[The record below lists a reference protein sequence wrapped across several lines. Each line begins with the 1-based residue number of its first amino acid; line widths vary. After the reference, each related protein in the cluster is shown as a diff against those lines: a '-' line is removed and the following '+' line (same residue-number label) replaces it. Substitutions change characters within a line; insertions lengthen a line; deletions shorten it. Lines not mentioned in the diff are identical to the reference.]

1 MDRRTACGL
10 VGSIGG
16 LIVMYFATGVPIPMY
31 SVWQQELG
39 MTNSQLSFVSMFYL
53 LGTLVPLLFFARI
66 SDHLGRRPAT
76 VLVVMVGIC
85 GAVSFMHVTSPGS
98 VMLGRLI
105 QGMASGFATSTVA
118 AYIVDLSADLPRWL
132 GPAVTSSSPNIGIV
146 GGALASGASVEYGG
160 VTVEAFMTMVAVILA
175 VVIVFVVLG
184 RETMPRSPGLLR
196 SLVPRITL
204 PAGCARLFAACSMLF
219 VGTWAIE
226 GFSQSFSATVV
237 TDLLGRDDV
246 FVSSVAVVSILI
258 PNVIGCFLANR
269 FETRSALRWCM
280 LLASAGVLMMYISL
294 VGGDLALYILFN
306 VLVGLCEGIG
316 FAAGVTAIIARAT
329 QIQRAGTYS
338 LIYAVSYGGSG
349 TANLVVGLVPGTW
362 AVADYLSW
370 YVAMMF
376 VMSVILVLLTM
387 RPFPEA
393 PSREIHRS

>member
-1 MDRRTACGL
+1 MDWRTVCGL

-16 LIVMYFATGVPIPMY
+16 LIIMYFATGVPIPMY

-53 LGTLVPLLFFARI
+53 LGTLIPLLFFPRI
-66 SDHLGRRPAT
+66 SDHMGRRPAT

-85 GAVSFMHVTSPGS
+85 GAVSFMHVDSPVA
-98 VMLGRLI
+98 VMAGRLI

-118 AYIVDLSADLPRWL
+118 AYIVDLSTELPKWV

-146 GGALASGASVEYGG
+146 GGALSSGASVEYGG
-160 VTVEAFMTMVAVILA
+160 VTVETFMTWVVILLA
-175 VVIVFVVLG
+175 IVIVFVVLG

-196 SLVPRITL
+196 SLIPKIVMPS
-204 PAGCARLFAACSMLF
+204 GCGRLFAACSMLF

-237 TDLLGRDDV
+237 RESLGHDDV
-246 FVSSVAVVSILI
+246 FISSIVVVSILI

-269 FETRSALRWCM
+269 FETRRALRSCM
-280 LLASAGVLMMYISL
+280 VLASVSVLMMYVALDAESL
-294 VGGDLALYILFN
+294 PMYILFN
-306 VLVGLCEGIG
+306 ATAGLGEGIG
-316 FAAGVTAIIARAT
+316 FAAGVTAMITRAT

-349 TANLVVGLVPGTW
+349 LANLLVGLVPGEW
-362 AVADYLSW
+362 SVSDYLSW
-370 YVAMMF
+370 YVVAMF
-376 VMSVILVLLTM
+376 VMMAVLFVLTA
-387 RPFPEA
+387 RPFSDA
-393 PSREIHRS
+393 PQREVHRS